1 MARLDRCREVRR
13 GDSVAPMRP
22 PPLPHQIVV
31 LERALER
38 ASEADASTTP
48 LVVFD
53 LDGTLYDNRPRT
65 VQILAEYAEEVADQF
80 PEVAEALEALTA
92 EGVHYLLS
100 DTLRAQGLTK
110 VEIVSDAT
118 RFWRDR
124 FFAEK
129 YLKYDAV
136 KDGAVEFARACHEL
150 GATIVYLAGRD
161 VTDLLPGTV
170 TSLRKWGF
178 PVGEIGVEL
187 VLKPDATLSDEAFK
201 RASLPVLRRVGRV
214 VAFFDNEPANCNVAR
229 HVWPEAIVGLI
240 ETTSV
245 PGAPD
250 LDSGVDVIRDFR
262 RV

>member
-1 MARLDRCREVRR
+1 
-13 GDSVAPMRP
+13 MRP
-22 PPLPHQIVV
+22 PPLPHQLVV
-31 LERALER
+31 LDRVIERLTQAEGG
-38 ASEADASTTP
+38 SPP

-65 VQILAEYAEEVADQF
+65 VQILTEYAEEVSDQF
-80 PEVAEALEALTA
+80 PEVADALSDLSPD
-92 EGVHYLLS
+92 GVQYLLS
-100 DTLRAQGLTK
+100 DTLRAYGITK

-136 KDGAVEFARACHEL
+136 KDGAVEFAQLCHEA

-170 TSLRKWGF
+170 TALRKWGF
-178 PVGEIGVEL
+178 PVGEVGVEL

-201 RASLPVLRRVGRV
+201 RASLPVLRRIGSV
-214 VAFFDNEPANCNVAR
+214 VAFFDNEPANCNVALQR
-229 HVWPEAIVGLI
+229 YPEALVGWVQ
-240 ETTSV
+240 TQHV
-245 PGAPD
+245 PGSPD
-250 LDSGVDVIRDFR
+250 LADGVGAVRDFR
-262 RV
+262 RA

>member
-1 MARLDRCREVRR
+1 
-13 GDSVAPMRP
+13 MRP
-22 PPLPHQIVV
+22 PPLPHQLVV
-31 LERALER
+31 LDRVIERLTQAEGG
-38 ASEADASTTP
+38 SPP

-65 VQILAEYAEEVADQF
+65 VQILTEYAEEVSDQF
-80 PEVAEALEALTA
+80 PEVADALSDLSPD
-92 EGVHYLLS
+92 GVQYLLS
-100 DTLRAQGLTK
+100 DTLRAYGITK

-136 KDGAVEFARACHEL
+136 KDGAVEFAQLCHEA

-170 TSLRKWGF
+170 TALRKWGF
-178 PVGEIGVEL
+178 PVGEVGVEL

-201 RASLPVLRRVGRV
+201 RASLPVLRRIGSV

-229 HVWPEAIVGLI
+229 HFWPDAFVGLI
-240 ETTSV
+240 ETTFV

-250 LDSGVDVIRDFR
+250 LEKGVETIRDFR

>member
-1 MARLDRCREVRR
+1 
-13 GDSVAPMRP
+13 MRP

-31 LERALER
+31 LDRVLER
-38 ASEADASTTP
+38 VSQSAGSATP

-65 VQILAEYAEEVADQF
+65 VQILLEYADEVADQF
-80 PEVAEALEALTA
+80 PEVAEALGALTP

-118 RFWRDR
+118 RFWRER

-136 KDGAVEFARACHEL
+136 RDGAVEFARACHEL

-178 PVGEIGVEL
+178 PVGEVGVEL

-214 VAFFDNEPANCNVAR
+214 VAFFDNEPANCNVAL
-229 HVWPEAIVGLI
+229 HAWPEAIVGLL

-245 PGAPD
+245 PGAPE
-250 LDSGVDVIRDFR
+250 LDRGVEALGDFR
-262 RV
+262 RT

>member
-1 MARLDRCREVRR
+1 
-13 GDSVAPMRP
+13 MRP

-31 LERALER
+31 LDRVLER
-38 ASEADASTTP
+38 AMQADGAVPP

-65 VQILAEYAEEVADQF
+65 VQILEEYADEVADQF
-80 PEVAEALEALTA
+80 PEVAEALAGLTA
-92 EGVHYLLS
+92 DAVHYLLS
-100 DTLRAQGLTK
+100 DTLRARGLTK

-118 RFWRDR
+118 RFWRER

-136 KDGAVEFARACHEL
+136 KDGAVEFARHCHEA
-150 GATIVYLAGRD
+150 GAVIVYLAGRD

-178 PVGEIGVEL
+178 PVGEVGVEL

-229 HVWPEAIVGLI
+229 HAWPEALVGLI
-240 ETTSV
+240 ETQSV
-245 PGAPD
+245 PGAPEIEP
-250 LDSGVDVIRDFR
+250 GVETIRDFR